1 MPGSEQ
7 HGSSDIVVFRDLDIE
22 LTGWPS
28 GDGIGIPPREVVSNE
43 GIGPILAGGG
53 VLGGDPGLEKFG
65 RSLLEGNPGQ
75 VADAYQELLTEG
87 ISTLWVSR

>member
-1 MPGSEQ
+1 MSGPTGKEDHPGPPNANILPRGDSDMPGSEQ

-28 GDGIGIPPREVVSNE
+28 GGDGIGFRSREVVPVE
-43 GIGPILAGGG
+43 EIGPIL
-53 VLGGDPGLEKFG
+53 L
-65 RSLLEGNPGQ
+65 
-75 VADAYQELLTEG
+75 G